1 MQLNQAQIQ
10 QLYAF
15 TSKHFVEH
23 YDLQTE
29 LVDHIANGIEQQ
41 LSENSD
47 ITFKQALNNEFRKFG
62 VHGFEDVIVKRK
74 RAMSLKYWKII
85 FGFFKDYFSFPKII
99 ATLSAILFLG
109 LVFWNIPLE
118 IKENFFSGIGALIIV
133 LWLFFM
139 IRNKKQKKETKKRW
153 MLKDQIDNIG
163 NSFNL
168 IHLIFFP
175 IINSNLLGSVLRW
188 QVFYIDVL
196 LAFIIVTVVL
206 ISFII
211 LKTIPQK
218 AEELLTK
225 TYPEYKLLQTL

>member
-29 LVDHIANGIEQQ
+29 LVDHLANGIEEQIAINPK
-41 LSENSD
+41 L
-47 ITFKQALNNEFRKFG
+47 TFKQALNNEFRKFG
-62 VHGFEDVIVKRK
+62 IHGFEDVIAKRK

-139 IRNKKQKKETKKRW
+139 IRNKKQIKETKKRW

-188 QVFYIDVL
+188 QVFYIDIL